1 MSTNRSNSVLA
12 ALSGTKIGMRIPPIS
27 RRGAIAFIASV
38 AVAVLILVAALYG
51 LSLRSGAGKSVT
63 PTAHE
68 TYQFVL
74 EPLSPSTVWHPGQ
87 HVALRWLPTPTG
99 TSRAHPIAL
108 KCTVLL
114 YGPYP
119 TKERAAD
126 QESVVSPPPSSGGQ
140 SAQAATPAIQAPA
153 LSPTDATSRAQT
165 ITLTLPTSLAPG
177 YYILRS
183 LQTSASPGGPAVGSV
198 SIVQVASS

>member
-1 MSTNRSNSVLA
+1 MPTNPSNSVLD
-12 ALSGTKIGMRIPPIS
+12 ALRDTKTGMRMPPLS
-27 RRGAIAFIASV
+27 RRGAIVLLASV
-38 AVAVLILVAALYG
+38 VAAAVVLVAVLYG
-51 LSLRSGAGKSVT
+51 LSLRSGAGKSAT
-63 PTAHE
+63 SGPHA

-74 EPLSPSTVWHPGQ
+74 EPLSPATVWHPGQ
-87 HVALRWLPTPTG
+87 KVALRWLPTPTG

-119 TKERAAD
+119 SKERAAD

-140 SAQAATPAIQAPA
+140 SAQGVSAAVQAPS
-153 LSPTDATSRAQT
+153 LSLTDATNQPQHT
-165 ITLTLPTSLAPG
+165 TLNLPASLAPG

-183 LQTSASPGGPAVGSV
+183 LETSAAPGGAGVGSV
-198 SIVQVASS
+198 SIVQIAGS